1 LWGTVKEMVYQEEP
15 STIQNMQDRIRN
27 AFVEI
32 NRRNLAANVLEN
44 FQRRLRL
51 CIENDGH
58 RFEHLL

>member
-1 LWGTVKEMVYQEEP
+1 MVYQEEP